1 MRLVM
6 SLLPILDRITY
17 HNVHSDFL
25 VVRREMDVATQREA
39 KASVERIIEDVG
51 GLDVAGETFCV
62 SLEVTIKINI
72 E

>member
-1 MRLVM
+1 M
-6 SLLPILDRITY
+6 
-17 HNVHSDFL
+17 DF
-25 VVRREMDVATQREA
+25 ATQREA

-62 SLEVTIKINI
+62 GLKVTMKINI